1 MHRMKIW
8 ATNSA
13 YASGSVGVRPSKTA
27 FESFDA
33 NVPAPCTATDP
44 VFVFSHEKDP
54 TSYNLFYVPHMGK
67 RFYNVVSVVYR
78 EGGVYEYHCH
88 VNLLL
93 SMVRSWKTHQSNNV
107 PTNVRLTRTNVYSLL
122 GQPNDTECYD
132 AKLYPVERYAQ
143 RIQLPYGYR
152 SNGEGSSTQN
162 GTWDKDWLW
171 TCHWQNQD
179 TMFELGYMDS
189 VNGFV
194 MVLCT
199 EATFKTILSNLCTQA
214 LSGISDTALAKFYG
228 NPTESIKVCRVM
240 PFKEV
245 DVLRKSDVFTAMTAV
260 NIGYYTISGLTH
272 LYHVPHMN
280 PEATISIE
288 SRFSLSAHPQN
299 ATITDTII
307 NRPPHML
314 TYYNIPPYGLIEIDT
329 SDYNWRSSAMYKCA
343 ILNQIDCVSGDG
355 TLYEKHMDN
364 DDSTAGTDYAWMNNH
379 KWKQLARTPVYMD
392 VPLMALV
399 QNVASIRSAQLG
411 LAQLDTKRNMPDA
424 QLNRLITSVVS
435 GAWAGIKNS
444 NFNALDS
451 ALQPAYNQMQYD
463 AYQRQLLKQGYEQS
477 ENTTTLGIF
486 GHSKGVSA
494 LASGLSYAT
503 RNAAEKEPPAS
514 YYKQL
519 NLGAGIKNAVNTAA
533 PYVDNALAAM
543 DATYNFTHE
552 TNAYKT
558 QISDATHYPQISIT
572 GNTSGTVAFKNS
584 LTGAPYI
591 LYTYELYAPNFDIG
605 TIGHECCKPVTHI
618 MSIASGANP
627 APVNVCD
634 VVSSN
639 VFIRGADEGQLTDP
653 EKTELRAILTT
664 GFVFSD
670 NNDEWTVS

>member
-1 MHRMKIW
+1 MKIW

-13 YASGSVGVRPSKTA
+13 YASGSVGVRPAKTA
-27 FESFDA
+27 FESFNA

-143 RIQLPYGYR
+143 HIQLPYGYR

-179 TMFELGYMDS
+179 AMFELGYMDS

-245 DVLRKSDVFTAMTAV
+245 DVLRKSDVFTAMTSV

-280 PEATISIE
+280 PESTISIE

-314 TYYNIPPYGLIEIDT
+314 TYYNVPPYGLIEIDT

-379 KWKQLARTPVYMD
+379 KWKRLARTPVYMD

-424 QLNRLITSVVS
+424 VINRFIVS
-435 GAWAGIKNS
+435 TVSDAFTAFVNNDGVNNVANTLASAKNATTNAQRGINGFLQNTFGDAPDLLGVPLWS
-444 NFNALDS
+444 N
-451 ALQPAYNQMQYD
+451 P
-463 AYQRQLLKQGYEQS
+463 
-477 ENTTTLGIF
+477 NTTTKYNSNAKASDYTG
-486 GHSKGVSA
+486 A
-494 LASGLSYAT
+494 LNNIASQAKRTLS
-503 RNAAEKEPPAS
+503 
-514 YYKQL
+514 
-519 NLGAGIKNAVNTAA
+519 
-533 PYVDNALAAM
+533 AM
-543 DATYNFTHE
+543 DTAYSFTNE

-558 QISDATHYPQISIT
+558 QISDATRYPQISIT

-584 LTGAPYI
+584 LTGAPYV

-634 VVSSN
+634 VVSAN
-639 VFIRGADEGQLTDP
+639 VFVRGADEGQLTDP

-670 NNDEWTVS
+670 NNDEWTVI